1 MSQQTRG
8 VFMISRIAYSRSILF
23 CVAATLST
31 AAAAQGGYFKDNFS
45 WGFNSGLWQARSGNN
60 GSPFGCT
67 FTPNQ
72 ISTSSQGI
80 TLLVAPGACSELR
93 THQTYG
99 YGRIQGALNTS
110 GTAGT
115 VASIFTYTSWWDVS
129 GRAWQEIDIEFLP
142 SRGNVVH
149 TNVIYQPQGGNY
161 QSWEQDIGLGQYGLD
176 VRQNVLTIGFDW
188 QSWKIDWYVYDQSGN
203 YQVIRTM
210 YKDNGDGNIAFN
222 EIPQYAW
229 PQDPA
234 RIMINHWHGDNS
246 SQAQNFPGRYNQNNA
261 WAYYDYIEYQ
271 PH

>member
-1 MSQQTRG
+1 MT
-8 VFMISRIAYSRSILF
+8 SRITYSKLILF
-23 CVAATLST
+23 YIAATLS
-31 AAAAQGGYFKDNFS
+31 AGAAAQGGYFKDNFS

-246 SQAQNFPGRYNQNNA
+246 SQAQNFPGWYNQNDA